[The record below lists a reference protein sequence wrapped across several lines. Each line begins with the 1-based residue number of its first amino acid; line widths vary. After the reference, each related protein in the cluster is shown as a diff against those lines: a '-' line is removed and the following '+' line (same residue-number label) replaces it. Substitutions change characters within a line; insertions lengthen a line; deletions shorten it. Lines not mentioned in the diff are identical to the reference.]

1 MPRTICDDLKASDD
15 NVVAVLAL
23 VANGKLTF
31 SACCGKA
38 AVARGAH
45 AGNILKQVSQICGG
59 GGGGRP
65 DSASS
70 GGKDLS
76 KLDEALAQV
85 PAILASMLK

>member
-1 MPRTICDDLKASDD
+1 
-15 NVVAVLAL
+15 

-31 SACCGKA
+31 SACCGKT
-38 AVARGAH
+38 AVSRGAH

-70 GGKDLS
+70 GGKDLT
-76 KLDEALAQV
+76 KLDEALGRV
-85 PAILASMLK
+85 PDILLTMLK